1 MKILNIEIKN
11 FKPFDY
17 LSLPNNG
24 DTGLSEGLFI
34 IRGQNSMGK
43 TSLIEAILWGIF
55 GENVMIKKDKDLIVK
70 SGENNCQVTI
80 TFELEGIKYRIIR
93 KIDRFF
99 TKERFAKGIIQ
110 NNPSRHQKDNDRLDD
125 VLHFEF
131 KSGAILFKKENE
143 KFHQVCRGTS
153 LVNKEMESLI
163 GINFNIIEKTI
174 YIRQKEVDML
184 ALADPG
190 ELRDLLKDLFNLNE
204 FDDNIKEHLHDEI
217 GDLNE
222 KIKEL
227 KVKLGNLVTERNEL
241 VQNQDF
247 LRDKKHLLK
256 VRQDE
261 IDQLRT
267 NLLRYPSHEH
277 VKKITNHIKK
287 LEKFQIDHK
296 IKNQLCEKE
305 REHFDAQEKRVNEL
319 KKKIGEINYKIVNL
333 YNLLQRDTTNI
344 GVIKS
349 LRDEIFSIENDVKN
363 IRRSINIC
371 KTDNKNKKITD
382 ISNDLWLL
390 LDNVNSFID
399 KFFVD
404 YVLANNFCELINS
417 FKETTVTTR
426 RNYIGKIQSLENE
439 VKSLLNE
446 LEIHKKILSSK
457 QILGEIKQNS
467 ISYINDS
474 NQCPI
479 CTSIIKNKEQLIS
492 EIKKEKIRI
501 FCDEKKITETIRKLS
516 ESYETKS
523 LDLDL
528 GKMGLQLLEFLEP
541 NLKNIFEKFL
551 KIEAVLKKINNETT
565 DDRLQFNLNPV
576 FLDQIISK
584 RIVDEGSLSSLQQLV
599 ENLSEE
605 LESLL
610 EKQNEIEI
618 RFRELIQELEEIEIE
633 IKDIEKKI
641 NQDCLEL
648 GFNDVES
655 LLQGFNVTSL
665 QDLLSNMKN
674 IELTIQ
680 ERQKIVKDIDD
691 DIDYIQND
699 ILKRKQRIGELI
711 LSESMLKD
719 KENKLRHIQFLKGE
733 VDGFISSY
741 VIEERLANALKKSTN
756 FYLTQFTNGRYQINN
771 IYSTMKKMKDR
782 VSHGL
787 VISLLDNF
795 DMMEKTKD
803 QISGG
808 DETALGLALRIA
820 VSKLM
825 GNIRPFKNIDKKTP
839 MLNFIIMDEPLA
851 SIDSM
856 RRNIIIKI
864 LTQDKSFKQIFFISH
879 EEIDE
884 FKDYNSIVVNYD
896 STKENN
902 GRTVLYNPS
911 K

>member
-17 LSLPNNG
+17 ISLPNNG
-24 DTGLSEGLFI
+24 DTLLSEGLFI

-80 TFELEGIKYRIIR
+80 TFELEGITYRIIR

-99 TKERFAKGIIQ
+99 TKERFAKESIQ
-110 NNPSRHQKDNDRLDD
+110 NIPSRHQKDNDHLDG

-153 LVNKEMESLI
+153 LVNKEMESLV

-217 GDLNE
+217 GNLNE

-247 LRDKKHLLK
+247 LKDKKHLLK
-256 VRQDE
+256 VRQNE

-267 NLLRYPSHEH
+267 NLLRYPSHEQ

-287 LEKFQIDHK
+287 LENFQIDHK

-319 KKKIGEINYKIVNL
+319 KKKIGEINYKIVYL

-344 GVIKS
+344 GMIKS

-363 IRRSINIC
+363 IRRSINIRQ
-371 KTDNKNKKITD
+371 TDNKNKKITD

-399 KFFVD
+399 KFFID
-404 YVLANNFCELINS
+404 YVLAYNFCELINS

-474 NQCPI
+474 NLCPI

-501 FCDEKKITETIRKLS
+501 FFDEKKITETIKKLS
-516 ESYETKS
+516 ESYETKL

-551 KIEAVLKKINNETT
+551 KIEAVLKKINNENT

-576 FLDQIISK
+576 FLDQIIQK
-584 RIVDEGSLSSLQQLV
+584 RIVDEGSLSSFQQLV

-610 EKQNEIEI
+610 EKQNEIEL
-618 RFRELIQELEEIEIE
+618 RFRELIQELEEIEVE

-655 LLQGFNVTSL
+655 LLKSFNVTSL

-680 ERQKIVKDIDD
+680 ERQKIIKNIDD

-839 MLNFIIMDEPLA
+839 ILNFIIMDEPLA
-851 SIDSM
+851 SIDSI

>member
-17 LSLPNNG
+17 ISLPNNG
-24 DTGLSEGLFI
+24 DTILSEGLFI

-80 TFELEGIKYRIIR
+80 TFELEGITYRIIR

-99 TKERFAKGIIQ
+99 TKERFAKESIQ
-110 NNPSRHQKDNDRLDD
+110 NIPSRHQKDNDHLDG

-153 LVNKEMESLI
+153 LVNKEMESLV

-217 GDLNE
+217 GNLNE

-247 LRDKKHLLK
+247 LKDKKHLLK
-256 VRQDE
+256 VRQNE

-267 NLLRYPSHEH
+267 NLLRYPSHEQ

-287 LEKFQIDHK
+287 LENFQIDHK

-319 KKKIGEINYKIVNL
+319 KKKIGEINYKIVYL

-344 GVIKS
+344 GMIKS

-363 IRRSINIC
+363 IRRSINIRQ
-371 KTDNKNKKITD
+371 TDNKNKKITD

-399 KFFVD
+399 KFFID
-404 YVLANNFCELINS
+404 YVLAYNFCELINS

-474 NQCPI
+474 NLCPI

-501 FCDEKKITETIRKLS
+501 FFDEKKITETIKKLS
-516 ESYETKS
+516 ESYETKL

-551 KIEAVLKKINNETT
+551 KIEAVLKKINNENT

-576 FLDQIISK
+576 FLDQIIQK
-584 RIVDEGSLSSLQQLV
+584 RIVDEGSLSSFQQLV

-610 EKQNEIEI
+610 EKQNEIEL
-618 RFRELIQELEEIEIE
+618 RFRELIQELEEIEVE

-655 LLQGFNVTSL
+655 LLKSFNLTSL

-680 ERQKIVKDIDD
+680 ERQKIIKNIDD
-691 DIDYIQND
+691 DINYIQND

-839 MLNFIIMDEPLA
+839 ILNFIIMDEPLA
-851 SIDSM
+851 SIDSI